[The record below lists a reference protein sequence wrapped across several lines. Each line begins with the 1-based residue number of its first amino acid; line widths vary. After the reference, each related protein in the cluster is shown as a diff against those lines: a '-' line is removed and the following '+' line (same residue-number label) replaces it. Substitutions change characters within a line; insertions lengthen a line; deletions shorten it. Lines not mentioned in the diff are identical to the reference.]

1 MQVAGRHDETRIMKW
16 QHERLGSQFLAMY
29 GRRRV
34 GKTYLIRQVYKKETV
49 FACTGLK
56 DGDIADQILNFYLA
70 IQKQTKK
77 VMLPPK
83 TWIQAFTLLEEYL
96 DTVHPRKGKKKVVFI
111 DEIPWM
117 DTKRSGFMPAFT
129 RFWNDYCDKQSDII
143 LVICGSAATWIINK
157 VVKNTGGLHN
167 RISQAI
173 NLLPFELSEVKEMLA
188 LQKVKLSNRDI
199 FQLHMCI
206 GGIPYYISQVK
217 PGQGLPQILDD
228 LYFGKNAALKDEFQN
243 LYESLFDNYEDHIK
257 ITKALSVINKG
268 LSRKALIKATGLA
281 SGGGLSQTL
290 DELTKCGFI
299 SETADADKVKSGKLY
314 RLTDEFTIF
323 YYKFLVG
330 RSTINSGAMLFN
342 SQKFKIWAGFAFEN
356 YCITHHQSIM
366 KAMDVK
372 GVEYKVYSFIDRG
385 SELSTGVQID
395 LVIDR
400 NDGVVNICEIKW
412 RDQPYKMTKKEAENL
427 ELKVASYRRKTKS
440 KKSIFTTLITSHGSD
455 KNMHYLS
462 AVTNEIL
469 LDELI

>member
-1 MQVAGRHDETRIMKW
+1 MLVAGRHDETRIMEW
-16 QHERLGSQFLAMY
+16 QHDRRGSQFLAMY

-34 GKTYLIRQVYKKETV
+34 GKTYLIRQVYKKDTA

-56 DGDIADQILNFYLA
+56 DGDKEDQILNFYLA
-70 IQKQTKK
+70 LQQKTKK
-77 VMLPPK
+77 VIPPPK
-83 TWIQAFTLLEEYL
+83 TWMQAFTLLEKYL
-96 DTVHPRKGKKKVVFI
+96 ETVKPRKGKKKVVFI

-129 RFWNDYCDKQSDII
+129 RFWNNYCDQQTDII

-157 VVKNTGGLHN
+157 VVKNKGGLHN
-167 RISQAI
+167 RITQAI
-173 NLLPFELSEVKEMLA
+173 NLQPFELSKVKEMLA
-188 LQKVKLSNRDI
+188 LQKVKLSNRDL

-206 GGIPYYISQVK
+206 GGIPYYISQIK

-228 LYFGKNAALKDEFQN
+228 LYFGKKAALKDEFQN
-243 LYESLFDNYEDHIK
+243 LYESLFDNYQDHIK
-257 ITKALSVINKG
+257 ITKELSKINKG

-290 DELTKCGFI
+290 EELTKCGFV
-299 SETADADKVKSGKLY
+299 SETDDADKIKSGKLY
-314 RLTDEFTIF
+314 RLTDEYTIF
-323 YYKFLVG
+323 YYKFLEK
-330 RSTINSGAMLFN
+330 RSNINNGAMLFN
-342 SQKFKIWAGFAFEN
+342 SQRFKIWAGFAFEN
-356 YCITHHQSIM
+356 FCIKYHQSIM

-372 GVEYKVYSFIDRG
+372 GVAYKAYSFIDRG
-385 SELSTGVQID
+385 SELSTGAQID
-395 LVIDR
+395 LVLDR

-412 RDQPYKMTKKEAENL
+412 RDHQYKMTKKEAENL
-427 ELKVASYRRKTKS
+427 QLKVASYRRKTKT